1 MLVLFIINSNV
12 APKQPNIK
20 EIYTNKSFF
29 LRKHSL
35 IYEKFVYLHHQI
47 KKINLMNTD
56 KLTPQEENVLQI
68 LWTISDGTVKDIL
81 TATPETQ
88 RQPYTTVAS
97 VIKNLERKQYVTSRK
112 VGNTYLYTPSVRRE
126 DYKRSSLNRLID
138 NYFGGSYRNLV
149 SFFVKEEKLKP
160 EELQELIQIIQRGN
174 NT

>member
-1 MLVLFIINSNV
+1 
-12 APKQPNIK
+12 
-20 EIYTNKSFF
+20 
-29 LRKHSL
+29 
-35 IYEKFVYLHHQI
+35 
-47 KKINLMNTD
+47 MNTD

-68 LWTISDGTVKDIL
+68 LWTIGDGTVKDIL
-81 TATPETQ
+81 TATPATQ

-160 EELQELIQIIQRGN
+160 EELQELIQIIQQGN